1 MSNPRDVATDEQAII
16 NGYFQPVTYES
27 GHTLPLVAAAAQFD
41 QEPASLTRGP
51 EHAEHTE
58 EVLLEYGYD
67 WDDLIRLKES
77 GAIS

>member
-1 MSNPRDVATDEQAII
+1 VRDEQAIV

-27 GHTLPLVAAAAQFD
+27 GVTLPLVAAPAQFD
-41 QEPASLTRGP
+41 QEPASLSRGP

-58 EVLLEYGYD
+58 EVLLENGYD
-67 WDDLIRLKES
+67 WDDLIRLKEA